1 MLMVCCTLLII
12 KDLIPLSINLM
23 SDHWFFTQEK
33 ERAKDLEQASKFC
46 ENICND
52 FVSIASSSESAGRN
66 PTYFSLTKCL
76 VLTCNELNLKLNSL
90 KSNFPILYLINS
102 FTIFNKILSK
112 LVEINWGEDSILG
125 EISKTRL
132 YINC

>member
-1 MLMVCCTLLII
+1 MFVVCGVVCGSTATHQYSHI
-12 KDLIPLSINLM
+12 DLIS
-23 SDHWFFTQEK
+23 QEK

-66 PTYFSLTKCL
+66 PRYFSLTKCL

-125 EISKTRL
+125 ERRKTRL
-132 YINC
+132 HINS

>member
-23 SDHWFFTQEK
+23 SDHWLFAQEK

-66 PTYFSLTKCL
+66 WWPS
-76 VLTCNELNLKLNSL
+76 SD
-90 KSNFPILYLINS
+90 
-102 FTIFNKILSK
+102 ILS
-112 LVEINWGEDSILG
+112 
-125 EISKTRL
+125 
-132 YINC
+132 

>member
-66 PTYFSLTKCL
+66 WWPS
-76 VLTCNELNLKLNSL
+76 SD
-90 KSNFPILYLINS
+90 
-102 FTIFNKILSK
+102 ILS
-112 LVEINWGEDSILG
+112 
-125 EISKTRL
+125 
-132 YINC
+132 